1 MDSEGVEGFHQRCE
15 LGHGDDKRRGVGDTL
30 GDLEWLGTVLPVVQV
45 DDLASMEKKG
55 FCQRCGLFPCI
66 NLLPNQRLPP
76 CP

>member
-15 LGHGDDKRRGVGDTL
+15 LGHGDDNRRGVGDIL

-45 DDLASMEKKG
+45 DDLASRETKG
-55 FCQRCGLFPCI
+55 FCQRCGLFPYLS
-66 NLLPNQRLPP
+66 LLPHQMLPP